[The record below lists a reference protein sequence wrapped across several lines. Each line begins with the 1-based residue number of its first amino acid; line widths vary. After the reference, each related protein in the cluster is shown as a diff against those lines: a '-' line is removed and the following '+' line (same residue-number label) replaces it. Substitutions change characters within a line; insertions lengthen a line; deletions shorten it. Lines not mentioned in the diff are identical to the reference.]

1 MGLTRLFLIQDTI
14 HQKII
19 VVPKSLTLCFNTG
32 SYYRRAFKM
41 KLALPILMLVVM
53 VCTQSN
59 ANPTG
64 EVQLSS
70 ASEVRMPL
78 GQEPLA
84 EDRRGR
90 RCGVRCRRQ
99 KTKNRCKTR
108 CKKVYISGKYRQR
121 CYGRCNEAFG

>member
-1 MGLTRLFLIQDTI
+1 MGLIRLFLIQDII

-19 VVPKSLTLCFNTG
+19 VVSKSNLEATTTRG
-32 SYYRRAFKM
+32 HSRM
-41 KLALPILMLVVM
+41 KIALPILMLVVM
-53 VCTQSN
+53 VCSHSN

-70 ASEVRMPL
+70 ASEVRLAL
-78 GQEPLA
+78 GQQEPLA

-99 KTKNRCKTR
+99 KTKQKCKRRCKQ
-108 CKKVYISGKYRQR
+108 VYITGKYRER
-121 CYGRCNEAFG
+121 CYGRCNAAFG